1 MSHQMSPS
9 HMMTPMPMSSMPT
22 QMPMS
27 SSPMSSTP
35 MSLIPMT
42 STSTRFPFQS
52 SMSSH
57 IPTLSSSTQ
66 MPMSS
71 MSMSM
76 PMSMSMVMTFGDWG
90 DYQLQLIFDSWTI
103 KTKTQYFFSWIFI
116 VFAVVCWH
124 GLKYIQSTIIEGS
137 IRKGSLNSRSDS
149 HDDIEYTTINFKL
162 KAKKQNSS
170 SVQVLHSNPSE
181 QFERRWMLRLTH
193 SLISAASYGLALL
206 LMLVSMT
213 YNCGLFLALVIGYFI
228 GDLLFF
234 RYNHASL
241 RNYETEDQCH

>member
-1 MSHQMSPS
+1 
-9 HMMTPMPMSSMPT
+9 
-22 QMPMS
+22 
-27 SSPMSSTP
+27 
-35 MSLIPMT
+35 
-42 STSTRFPFQS
+42 
-52 SMSSH
+52 
-57 IPTLSSSTQ
+57 
-66 MPMSS
+66 
-71 MSMSM
+71 
-76 PMSMSMVMTFGDWG
+76 MVMTFGDWG

-124 GLKYIQSTIIEGS
+124 GLKYIQSTMIEGS
-137 IRKGSLNSRSDS
+137 IRKGSLNPRSDS
-149 HDDIEYTTINFKL
+149 HDDVEYTTIRNFKS
-162 KAKKQNSS
+162 KAEKQNSS
-170 SVQVLHSNPSE
+170 SVQMLHSNPS
-181 QFERRWMLRLTH
+181 QFERRWVLRLTH